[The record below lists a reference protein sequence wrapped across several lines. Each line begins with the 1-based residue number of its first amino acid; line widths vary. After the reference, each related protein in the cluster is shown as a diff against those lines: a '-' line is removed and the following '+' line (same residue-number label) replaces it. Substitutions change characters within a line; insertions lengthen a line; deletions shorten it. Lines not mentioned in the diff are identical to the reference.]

1 MPEFYDMY
9 NDDGLEIYEGDT
21 TPAYNAID
29 SFMVEDD
36 LEDFNDDDVVEVVE
50 DYVEDMPV
58 EDFTL
63 DTVPGSDAQ
72 FVQYSKDDEVE
83 VREKSWKEDK
93 DPGCFLDHLKEML
106 TKIPRHSGNTIP
118 GCERAA
124 AYVKDLDNQASKAMR
139 SDYDGKID
147 EAELDKIRKDMQGMV
162 DRLENH
168 IERLQK
174 NAGVQKVRFVSE
186 GHCEKC
192 ESSAPMWYDASSDSP
207 VCISC
212 ESKGSDELQKTAATP
227 MVNVYMTPFERAVVG
242 TIINAKVSAG
252 RNIEEVYEKLK
263 NKYNFTPREELAFQQ
278 LIADHGYPVY
288 KDRGLLNEP
297 SDPASGDNVE
307 WQTNYH
313 A

>member
-9 NDDGLEIYEGDT
+9 NDDGLEIFEGDST
-21 TPAYNAID
+21 LEWAAVD
-29 SFMVEDD
+29 SFMV
-36 LEDFNDDDVVEVVE
+36 DDDTKDEMSFTVEE
-50 DYVEDMPV
+50 TDEPETY
-58 EDFTL
+58 
-63 DTVPGSDAQ
+63 DTVPGSHLEYVK
-72 FVQYSKDDEVE
+72 FDEPEAE
-83 VREKSWKEDK
+83 VREKNWETDRDPSMFVSYLKDK
-93 DPGCFLDHLKEML
+93 L

-124 AYVKDLDNQASKAMR
+124 AYIKDLDGQASKAMR
-139 SDYDGKID
+139 SDYKGEID
-147 EAELDKIRKDMQGMV
+147 EEELDKIRKDMQGMI

-174 NAGVQKVRFVSE
+174 SAGVENVRFVSE
-186 GHCEKC
+186 GFCKTC
-192 ESSAPMWYDASSDSP
+192 ESNAPMWRNALSETE
-207 VCISC
+207 VCMNC
-212 ESKGSDELQKTAATP
+212 ESEEKPQDLQKTAGTP
-227 MVNVYMTPFERAVVG
+227 AVNVFMTPFERAVVG
-242 TIINAKVSAG
+242 TIINAKVSGG

-297 SDPASGDNVE
+297 ADPASGDNVE